1 MVEAKAELAKVIARR
16 KLDGGEFSYVLK
28 LGGEPLAGK
37 KAVYTKFKEL
47 QSEVFGQLKSSC
59 QQAGETDDV
68 FDTRMLRL
76 IPQLPFEDEK
86 NGEAMEVEEGS
97 NQTRVTMKAE
107 DLFLVVRVEGVDKK
121 TPQDEVES
129 HFGRE
134 FEGVLKVE
142 RARDAMSMGAR
153 RAPDKRHAAYDITF
167 KEEKFCKA
175 FLDTAELKMGEQ
187 VLRSQLLSGLIQSK
201 ILRRQLQL
209 AFAHNFR
216 LMACAP
222 MEEGKEDSYLL
233 VYGIGRPTDEELQE
247 YFLGLESQFE
257 GIVSAKTVVT
267 GRGEEGQGKM
277 LGVLV
282 KFESK
287 AALEKF
293 TQLKEL
299 KYKEQVVRFNLMG
312 EVVKRNDVRL
322 RKANYVVD
330 DGPTTQ
336 QLSGRRVVIL
346 RIKEDY
352 SPEIEG
358 KLKAQFPE
366 AKDVRHCTVDKLTV
380 VTFPNQEVAH
390 KAVRTQAESDL
401 YSPVNVM
408 LVSEYLEARE
418 KLMEEEADRMEK
430 TKTKYEKI
438 GRAHV

>member
-1 MVEAKAELAKVIARR
+1 
-16 KLDGGEFSYVLK
+16 
-28 LGGEPLAGK
+28 
-37 KAVYTKFKEL
+37 
-47 QSEVFGQLKSSC
+47 
-59 QQAGETDDV
+59 
-68 FDTRMLRL
+68 
-76 IPQLPFEDEK
+76 
-86 NGEAMEVEEGS
+86 
-97 NQTRVTMKAE
+97 MKAE

-175 FLDTAELKMGEQ
+175 FLDTAELKMGDQ
-187 VLRSQLLSGLIQSK
+187 VLRSQLLSALIQSK
-201 ILRRQLQL
+201 ILRRQLNL

-267 GRGEEGQGKM
+267 GRGEEEGQGKM

-287 AALEKF
+287 VALEKF

-336 QLSGRRVVIL
+336 QLSSRRVIVL
-346 RIKEDY
+346 RW
-352 SPEIEG
+352 
-358 KLKAQFPE
+358 
-366 AKDVRHCTVDKLTV
+366 VR
-380 VTFPNQEVAH
+380 PNSGLP
-390 KAVRTQAESDL
+390 AESVQQKIVCIPTISKIWYFSKWGKSASKL
-401 YSPVNVM
+401 CKNTLKRGKNGYICPKSGKIIHFRHFLGKKGVNPKSV
-408 LVSEYLEARE
+408 LAALP
-418 KLMEEEADRMEK
+418 LMNNP
-430 TKTKYEKI
+430 I
-438 GRAHV
+438 NHL

>member
-1 MVEAKAELAKVIARR
+1 
-16 KLDGGEFSYVLK
+16 
-28 LGGEPLAGK
+28 
-37 KAVYTKFKEL
+37 
-47 QSEVFGQLKSSC
+47 
-59 QQAGETDDV
+59 
-68 FDTRMLRL
+68 
-76 IPQLPFEDEK
+76 
-86 NGEAMEVEEGS
+86 
-97 NQTRVTMKAE
+97 MKAE

-142 RARDAMSMGAR
+142 KARDAMSMGAR
-153 RAPDKRHAAYDITF
+153 RAPDKRHAAYDIAF

-175 FLDTAELKMGEQ
+175 FLDTAELKMGDQ

-336 QLSGRRVVIL
+336 QLSGRRVIIL
-346 RIKEDY
+346 RWV
-352 SPEIEG
+352 G
-358 KLKAQFPE
+358 G
-366 AKDVRHCTVDKLTV
+366 VD
-380 VTFPNQEVAH
+380 
-390 KAVRTQAESDL
+390 
-401 YSPVNVM
+401 
-408 LVSEYLEARE
+408 SE
-418 KLMEEEADRMEK
+418 
-430 TKTKYEKI
+430 
-438 GRAHV
+438 H